1 MELISFLTKF
11 KQLCN
16 AGLKASLQLN
26 CEDRKTLVTL
36 EVALGPLQSTVNSPP
51 AASSTFKQR
60 RKRSPAYF
68 RRQELRR
75 NAVKQPTINDVIIA
89 AVEVAD
95 EENSTDLENEA
106 DYNEISSDNTNKAET
121 SLHSTTEDEDK
132 EINVRTQLE

>member
-1 MELISFLTKF
+1 ML
-11 KQLCN
+11 
-16 AGLKASLQLN
+16 
-26 CEDRKTLVTL
+26 
-36 EVALGPLQSTVNSPP
+36 PLLLRQP
-51 AASSTFKQR
+51 SSTGEKNLQHN
-60 RKRSPAYF
+60 F
-68 RRQELRR
+68 RGQELRG